1 MAIAPCLKA
10 FITEKG
16 HKLNMGYRVFSAGQ
30 YKIRQRGKKYYVYKI
45 EKDSNGNV
53 KETYVGPLD
62 KIVEFYVS
70 IGGVGVS
77 PTVDRPGFEPGT
89 SRLQASERGENP
101 SFKLPYDHGFCP
113 YPA

>member
-1 MAIAPCLKA
+1 MTICYGNK
-10 FITEKG
+10 
-16 HKLNMGYRVFSAGQ
+16 VFSAGQ

-53 KETYVGPLD
+53 KETYIGPLD

-89 SRLQASERGENP
+89 SRMPTEHSSRLSYRP
-101 SFKLPYDHGFCP
+101 KMIKLVEFIKLY
-113 YPA
+113 